1 MSYSSSGSQDDLP
14 EPAPAFKIYRN
25 YKDKCEEDWDGEIY
39 PIQFPVHAHDFD
51 DQPPPPFIVLVQGP
65 PNVGKSL
72 LIKSLF
78 KYITGMEPKDDTRGP
93 INFITDGY
101 CRRLQ
106 FVECPDDIN
115 AMIDVAKYADLVLL
129 MVDASYGFEAETFE
143 FLNLLQVHGVS
154 NVMGVLTRLD
164 KFEDEKEMKGII
176 DRLQDHFRTE
186 ICQQATVSYLS
197 GLEHDLYKVCEVQKL
212 ANDIVMLQF
221 NSSSWPWR
229 AGSPYM
235 LVDRFEDVTPPE
247 ELHKDANCNRNL
259 SLYGYLRGCCLKGG
273 AKVHIAGVGD
283 FHLAG
288 VRCITD
294 PAPSSSELEKQND
307 LVELNHM
314 EHESFRAGTYLRL
327 DVHSV
332 PFKMVENLDP
342 CRPILVGGINP
353 EEENVCD
360 MQARLK
366 RHKWH
371 MKLLKS
377 ADTVTVSAGWRRYQT
392 TPIYATEVHHGRHE
406 FLDFNE
412 EHEHCLA
419 MFSGPVAPTGTRIA
433 VVQSNKDLFRIAAK
447 AVILD
452 PKHQQQQQPSLDP
465 NHHSKIMKDSKQKGK
480 PQKILYGRT
489 ILHRIL
495 KRRTAPTK
503 FESENSDVA
512 EFKGSPIWTRS
523 GILGKVK
530 KRKRIA
536 TAPVNEDLL
545 GKEDPA
551 PRQRRRVEISDEAPS
566 SYPCSSYFMLL
577 GNSMDEDKA
586 KETVVIMSE
595 EKRAEL
601 VKKQQ
606 TEKYER
612 AEEKFFG
619 GVYVLTC

>member
-1 MSYSSSGSQDDLP
+1 
-14 EPAPAFKIYRN
+14 
-25 YKDKCEEDWDGEIY
+25 
-39 PIQFPVHAHDFD
+39 
-51 DQPPPPFIVLVQGP
+51 
-65 PNVGKSL
+65 VGKSL

-78 KYITGMEPKDDTRGP
+78 KYITGMEPKDDIRGP
-93 INFITDGY
+93 INFITEG
-101 CRRLQ
+101 CHRRLQ

-115 AMIDVAKYADLVLL
+115 AMIDAAKYADLVLL
-129 MVDASYGFEAETFE
+129 LVDASYGFEAETFE
-143 FLNLLQVHGVS
+143 FLNLLQVHDFS
-154 NVMGVLTRLD
+154 NVMGVLTHLD
-164 KFEDEKEMKGII
+164 KFEDEKEMKRTI

-186 ICQQATVSYLS
+186 ICQRATVLCLS
-197 GLEHDLYKVCEVQKL
+197 GLEHDLYKCCEVHQL
-212 ANDIVMLQF
+212 AYDILMLQF
-221 NSSSWPWR
+221 NPSSWSWR
-229 AGSPYM
+229 AGRPYVF
-235 LVDRFEDVTPPE
+235 VDRFEDITPPE

-259 SLYGYLRGCCLKGG
+259 SLYGYLRGCSLNGG
-273 AKVHIAGVGD
+273 AKMHIAGVGD
-283 FHLAG
+283 FQLAS
-288 VRCITD
+288 VRSITD
-294 PAPSSSELEKQND
+294 PVPPSSEMEKESD

-327 DVHSV
+327 EVYSV

-392 TPIYATEVHHGRHE
+392 TPIYATEVHNGRHQY
-406 FLDFNE
+406 LSFNA

-419 MFSGPVAPTGTRIA
+419 MFSGPVAPPGTRIA

-452 PKHQQQQQPSLDP
+452 PKQQQQQQQPSVDP

-480 PQKILYGRT
+480 PHKILYGRT
-489 ILHRIL
+489 VLHRIL
-495 KRRTAPTK
+495 KRRTAPIK
-503 FESENSDVA
+503 FESEHSDVA

-530 KRKRIA
+530 KVKKRKRIA
-536 TAPVNEDLL
+536 TAPVKEDLL

-577 GNSMDEDKA
+577 GSMCLFCRIK
-586 KETVVIMSE
+586 
-595 EKRAEL
+595 
-601 VKKQQ
+601 
-606 TEKYER
+606 TEPRKLWWSCRRKNEQN
-612 AEEKFFG
+612 
-619 GVYVLTC
+619 